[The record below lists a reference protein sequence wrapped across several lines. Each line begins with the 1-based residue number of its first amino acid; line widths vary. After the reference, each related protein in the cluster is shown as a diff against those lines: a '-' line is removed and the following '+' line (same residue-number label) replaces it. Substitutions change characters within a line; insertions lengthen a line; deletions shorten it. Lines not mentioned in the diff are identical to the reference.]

1 MAQAA
6 RRSARPSSEV
16 DGVAAAA
23 ALELGELVFGAGE
36 ADREPLDL
44 AEPASAFG
52 LGDPGEQVVA
62 DLRQPVA
69 LGGVWPKHWALD
81 TRMLVD
87 ARGAER
93 PCAGADGD
101 LLAFEVGWWPRSGT
115 AQWPVSGSRRVPSAA
130 RNGWGVSAAHS
141 AIAAIDR
148 APASTAAA
156 ARPRMATSG
165 WRRPARVLGSAMVAR

>member
-1 MAQAA
+1 
-6 RRSARPSSEV
+6 
-16 DGVAAAA
+16 VAATA

-44 AEPASAFG
+44 AEPAFAFG

-69 LGGVWPKHWALD
+69 LGGVWPKHWAPDTPCSWMHGVPNARAQVPMEIFRRSKWNGGLGLD
-81 TRMLVD
+81 RLV
-87 ARGAER
+87 AGER
-93 PCAGADGD
+93 IAAVPNAAG
-101 LLAFEVGWWPRSGT
+101 T
-115 AQWPVSGSRRVPSAA
+115 
-130 RNGWGVSAAHS
+130 GWGVSAAHS

-148 APASTAAA
+148 APATAAA
-156 ARPRMATSG
+156 AASPRMATSG